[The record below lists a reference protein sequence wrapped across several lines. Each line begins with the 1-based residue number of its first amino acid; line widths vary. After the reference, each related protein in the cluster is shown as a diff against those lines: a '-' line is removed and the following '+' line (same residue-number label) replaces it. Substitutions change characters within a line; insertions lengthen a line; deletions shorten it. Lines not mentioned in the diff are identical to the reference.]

1 MALNTVII
9 MGRITHDLE
18 IKQTQSGIASLRF
31 SVAVDRYSKDDE
43 KKTDFINCV
52 AYRNSAEFIGKY
64 FGKGRMIAITGSLH
78 TYNYDDNNGVKRYVT
93 EVIVDSADFTGEPKH
108 TENAQNGAYGGGS
121 PQGYN
126 YAPQGAPPPQRAP
139 QSATAASPNGY
150 PNSQMYAPR
159 REPTAPAANDDFAE
173 FDIFTDTEGLPF

>member
-31 SVAVDRYSKDDE
+31 SIAVDRCSKDDD

-52 AYRNSAEFIGKY
+52 AYRNTAEFIGKY
-64 FGKGRMIAITGSLH
+64 FGKGRMIAITGNLH
-78 TYNYDDNNGVKRYVT
+78 TYNYDDSNGVKRYVT
-93 EVIVDSADFTGEPKH
+93 EVIVDSADFTGEPKP
-108 TENAQNGAYGGGS
+108 AQNLQGGAYGGGS

-126 YAPQGAPPPQRAP
+126 YAPQSAPPPQRAP
-139 QSATAASPNGY
+139 QSVTAASPNGY
-150 PNSQMYAPR
+150 PNSQMYAPQKNK
-159 REPTAPAANDDFAE
+159 PMPDTSADFADFE
-173 FDIFTDTEGLPF
+173 VFSEDGVPF